1 MEDEIYIK
9 GNEIQKKGPESN
21 VLNSSVKIII
31 DSNNFGSG
39 FFIKIKKNNGK
50 QFYCLMTNQHVITP
64 EIIEQNK
71 EIKILYANEKKNLI
85 IKLDQEDRF
94 IKYYKDSL
102 QIDLTVIQIIDKD
115 NIENGIFLEPNYDY
129 KNGYQQFNNKTISVV
144 QYPYGEELSISNG
157 KIKKNNK
164 IIMIHTASTL
174 FGSSGSPI
182 VLKGTDKVL
191 GIHFGGNEYKQEN
204 YGNFIGLAID
214 DIKKFERNGFG
225 KEFYKNG
232 DIKYIGNFLNGQYND
247 DNGLFYYEEGYE
259 DGIYYYEKGDFFN
272 GLFIEGKKIEGKIYD
287 KANNIKFEGSFQ
299 NDIPIIDI
307 SDCNNNDKSD
317 NNYEDNKEEDSKD
330 YDKKD
335 KINDSEEYVDDKENK
350 GKNFKNAN
358 INSGNKNYNNNNSDN
373 NNSNQDENNI
383 GKKKG
388 KFINIVKKFIYNTVD
403 PIKDQ
408 IPFFVPCNA
417 CKHDIK
423 KHTKI
428 GDAIWSCSECSED
441 SLCAVEE

>member
-64 EIIEQNK
+64 EIIEQK
-71 EIKILYANEKKNLI
+71 KKIKILYSNEKKNLI
-85 IKLDQEDRF
+85 IELDQEDRF

-102 QIDLTVIQIIDKD
+102 KIDLTVIQIIDKD
-115 NIENGIFLEPNYDY
+115 NIENDFFLEPNYDY

-157 KIKKNNK
+157 KIKKNNG
-164 IIMIHTASTL
+164 IAMIHTASTL

-191 GIHFGGNEYKQEN
+191 GIHFGGNEDKQEN
-204 YGNFIGLAID
+204 YGNFIGPAID

-232 DIKYIGNFLNGQYND
+232 DIKYIGNFLNDQYND
-247 DNGLFYYEEGYE
+247 DSGLFYYEEGYE

-287 KANNIKFEGSFQ
+287 KNNNIKFEGSFE

-330 YDKKD
+330 NDKKD
-335 KINDSEEYVDDKENK
+335 KSNDSDEYDYDKENK

-358 INSGNKNYNNNNSDN
+358 INSGNKNYNNNSDN
-373 NNSNQDENNI
+373 KNSIQDENNN

-388 KFINIVKKFIYNTVD
+388 KFLNKVKKFIYNTVD
-403 PIKDQ
+403 PIKGQ

>member
-1 MEDEIYIK
+1 MENEIYIK
-9 GNEIQKKGPESN
+9 GNEIYKKGPESN

-31 DSNNFGSG
+31 NPYNFGSG
-39 FFIKIKKNNGK
+39 FFIHFKKNNGNK
-50 QFYCLMTNQHVITP
+50 FNCLMTNQHVITP
-64 EIIEQNK
+64 EIIEQK
-71 EIKILYANEKKNLI
+71 KKIKILYSNEKKNLI
-85 IKLDQEDRF
+85 IELDQEDRF
-94 IKYYKDSL
+94 IKYYKDSS
-102 QIDLTVIQIIDKD
+102 QIDLTVIQILDKD
-115 NIENGIFLEPNYDY
+115 NIENDLFLEPNYDY
-129 KNGYQQFNNKTISVV
+129 ENGYQQFNNKTISVV
-144 QYPYGEELSISNG
+144 QYPYGEELSLSNG

-182 VLKGTDKVL
+182 VLKGSDKVL
-191 GIHFGGNEYKQEN
+191 GIHFGGNEDKQEN
-204 YGNFIGLAID
+204 YGNFIGPVID

-232 DIKYIGNFLNGQYND
+232 DIKYIGNFLDDQYSD
-247 DNGLFYYEEGYE
+247 DNGLFYYEEEYK
-259 DGIYYYEKGDFFN
+259 DGIYYEKGDFFN
-272 GLFIEGKKIEGKIYD
+272 GIFIEGNKIEGKIYD
-287 KANNIKFEGSFQ
+287 KNNNIKFEGSFE

-330 YDKKD
+330 NDKKD
-335 KINDSEEYVDDKENK
+335 KSNDSDEYDYDKENK

-358 INSGNKNYNNNNSDN
+358 INSGNKNYNNNSDN
-373 NNSNQDENNI
+373 KNSIQDENNN

-388 KFINIVKKFIYNTVD
+388 KFLNKVKKFIYNTVD
-403 PIKDQ
+403 PIKGQ

-441 SLCAVEE
+441 SLCAIEE